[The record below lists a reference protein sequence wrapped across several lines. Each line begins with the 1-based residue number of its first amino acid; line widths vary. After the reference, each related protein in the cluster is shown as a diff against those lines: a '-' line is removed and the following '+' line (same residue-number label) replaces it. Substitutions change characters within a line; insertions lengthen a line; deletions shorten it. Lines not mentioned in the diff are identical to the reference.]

1 VADEL
6 RAAAAADRTETGR
19 PAPVLLYDGVCGIC
33 NRGIQTILR
42 YDRDGSLRFAPLQ
55 GEFAEGVIARH
66 PELRGVDSMVFVENP
81 GTADER
87 VTVRTAGLLRV
98 ADYLGGPWKL
108 FLAGRAVP
116 AGARDRFYDWF
127 ASIRY
132 RVFGRHDTCPI
143 PAPEVRAR
151 FID

>member
-1 VADEL
+1 MADGL
-6 RAAAAADRTETGR
+6 RAAAAESTETAR

-42 YDRDGSLRFAPLQ
+42 HDRDGSMRFAPLQ
-55 GEFAEGVIARH
+55 GDFAEGVIARH
-66 PELRGVDSMVFVENP
+66 PELRDVDSMVFVENP

-87 VTVRTAGLLRV
+87 VTVRTAGMLRV